1 MSNLPESVMCEYIA
15 GFNDGYAYV
24 LQEIE
29 RHPDITIPELLRH
42 LKGNE
47 AKIEQKSQAI
57 SRAIANH

>member
-1 MSNLPESVMCEYIA
+1 MSNLPETVMCEYIA
-15 GFNDGYAYV
+15 GFNDGCAYV

-29 RHPDITIPELLRH
+29 RLPDLTISELLRH
-42 LKGNE
+42 LKGEE